1 MERKKLS
8 VGVNVTTLI
17 TLFNDNQWEEL
28 FEYFGKQIFLEKV
41 VHESSFYPE
50 YIVKNRLYDVNGM
63 FYDYLIR
70 KHIYNLKKE
79 DGYDHRSEHMKNM
92 RFSGESDVIF
102 EPENE
107 NINIYSII
115 KNKPNSYIKQINNQ
129 LELCLKDYETHFK
142 NKNNHVLEIL
152 PNIYN
157 TSSLQSFYFNKIP
170 HEFNENM
177 LNLKNINDVINY
189 IPSIKNIE
197 KSILNPICGCKYF
210 NGDADLII
218 DDCIIDFKVS
228 KYEKNDIKVFSQLI
242 FYSIGLYINNKQPE
256 IKNFKIYNPLLG
268 KEYQLFLPD
277 LNFNKIIEFLENN

>member
-8 VGVNVTTLI
+8 VGLNVTTLI
-17 TLFNDNQWEEL
+17 TLFNDNQWKEL
-28 FEYFGKQIFLEKV
+28 FEYFGKQIFSEKI

-50 YIVKNRLYDVNGM
+50 YIVENRLYDVNGV

-70 KHIYNLKKE
+70 KHKYNIKKE
-79 DGYDHRSEHMKNM
+79 DGYDHRSENMKKWKYMSEKDHDN
-92 RFSGESDVIF
+92 
-102 EPENE
+102 
-107 NINIYSII
+107 
-115 KNKPNSYIKQINNQ
+115 QINNQ
-129 LELCLKDYETHFK
+129 LELCLKDYETHYK

-157 TSSLQSFYFNKIP
+157 TSSLHMFFFYKIL

-177 LNLKNINDVINY
+177 LNLKNINDTINY
-189 IPSIKNIE
+189 ITSIKNIE

-218 DDCIIDFKVS
+218 DDSIIYDIKVS
-228 KYEKNDIKVFSQLI
+228 KYEKNDIKTFSQLI
-242 FYSIGLYINNKQPE
+242 LYSIGFYVNEKWSPLGFEQSEKKT

-268 KEYQLFLPD
+268 KEYHLYLPN
-277 LNFNKIIEFLENN
+277 LNFDKIVDFLEINT